1 MRRTPTYGIFS
12 LQRREIKDK
21 EGELEKNLQSYNEA
35 LSSNKNLRMQINH
48 LRKERSLYDKIYY
61 NLEMDIMKK
70 KKKLM
75 SLIKEADIK
84 DAAKS
89 QY

>member
-1 MRRTPTYGIFS
+1 
-12 LQRREIKDK
+12 
-21 EGELEKNLQSYNEA
+21 
-35 LSSNKNLRMQINH
+35 MQINH

-75 SLIKEADIK
+75 GLIKEADIK
-84 DAAKS
+84 EATKNK
-89 QY
+89 YYLLT

>member
-1 MRRTPTYGIFS
+1 MVYFP
-12 LQRREIKDK
+12 LHRREIKDK

>member
-1 MRRTPTYGIFS
+1 
-12 LQRREIKDK
+12 
-21 EGELEKNLQSYNEA
+21 
-35 LSSNKNLRMQINH
+35 MQINH